1 MDGPPES
8 EQGATR
14 TDGFPV
20 RAGEC
25 GVFPQLLFEPR
36 IAACGADPTYSR
48 TQEVLAVHGLVP
60 QWSRLPQPRIQW
72 VKSGRCQYTSG
83 LTAYS
88 ALLRARLGR
97 ALQLIFPWMEMLS
110 WMPR

>member
-83 LTAYS
+83 DRPGPER
-88 ALLRARLGR
+88 LLRCATCAARTCIAR
-97 ALQLIFPWMEMLS
+97 
-110 WMPR
+110 R